1 MQTSR
6 KELIDQNDD
15 FAKCMILFVC
25 MIVIFLINGC
35 QKNEIEISSKA
46 NSYSKITSGTRQF
59 EWDTDNDTGWIR
71 GPGRQRRDQRF
82 GRRHT
87 LLHRQKQ

>member
-15 FAKCMILFVC
+15 FAKRMILFFC

-35 QKNEIEISSKA
+35 QKNEIEISSQA
-46 NSYSKITSGTRQF
+46 NSYSKITS
-59 EWDTDNDTGWIR
+59 
-71 GPGRQRRDQRF
+71 
-82 GRRHT
+82 
-87 LLHRQKQ
+87 